1 MAISRVSDAQ
11 TFAFLTARTG
21 RLQVQIR
28 RLQEEIASGRRLLSP
43 EEDVAGAAE
52 VVRLDG
58 SLAALAEHARS
69 SGFGTDVLS
78 AEDKALGDAHE
89 ILVRAREIATQQ
101 GSGLLGD
108 DERAAAREEVHGLL
122 QGLTAVANSELAG
135 RRLFGGLALDAPA
148 PFADPDST
156 GYTAATAYTGST
168 QEFSLKV
175 GSSSTERVRLSTQ
188 GSAVFGGAPGTPGA
202 LEALEALETAL
213 APGGTADDVR
223 ATEAALEQGENI
235 IERERASVGARQE
248 QLIAQ
253 GSRLSGVTLQ
263 EQGALSRVRDADL
276 ATVITELTQA
286 QTALQATLATAAQL
300 AQTSLVNLLKV

>member
-1 MAISRVSDAQ
+1 
-11 TFAFLTARTG
+11 
-21 RLQVQIR
+21 VQIR

-43 EEDVAGAAE
+43 EEDAAGAAE
-52 VVRLDG
+52 VVRLNG

-69 SGFGTDVLS
+69 SGFGNDILS
-78 AEDKALGDAHE
+78 AQDHALADARE

-101 GSGLLGD
+101 ASGLLGD

-122 QGLTAVANSELAG
+122 EGLTAIANSELAG

-148 PFADPDST
+148 PFADPNST

-168 QEFSLKV
+168 QEFSLRV

-188 GSAVFGGAPGTPGA
+188 GSDVFGGVPGTPHA

-213 APGGTADDVR
+213 APGGTAADVR
-223 ATEAALEQGENI
+223 ATLLDLEQGENTL
-235 IERERASVGARQE
+235 EEERASVAARQE

-253 GSRLSGVTLQ
+253 GSRVSGVTLQ
-263 EQGALSRVRDADL
+263 EQGALSRVRDSDL

-286 QTALQATLATAAQL
+286 QTALQAMLATAGQL
-300 AQTSLVNLLKV
+300 AQTSLVNLLKI